1 MYGRYGNDQ
10 LNMVLVLLSL
20 ALYLVFVVTSWTF
33 LYAVSFMLMAVALFR
48 CLSRN
53 YDRRRAE
60 NGKFLSL
67 VQPVTRWYR
76 LRRTIRRDKDH
87 CYFKCPNCG
96 EEHHIYGE
104 SHIEELAKKYQV
116 KQIAKLPIDPVIAT
130 AVDGGAIEAC
140 KGEWLDAF
148 AKAILE

>member
-96 EEHHIYGE
+96 QQLRVPRGKGKITVTCRGC
-104 SHIEELAKKYQV
+104 
-116 KQIAKLPIDPVIAT
+116 
-130 AVDGGAIEAC
+130 GASFQE
-140 KGEWLDAF
+140 KS
-148 AKAILE
+148 

>member
-1 MYGRYGNDQ
+1 MIRNALQRFMYGRYGNDQ

-20 ALYLVFVVTSWTF
+20 ALYLVFAVTSWTF
-33 LYAVSFMLMAVALFR
+33 LYAVSFMLMAAALFR

-67 VQPVTRWYR
+67 VQPVASWYR

-96 EEHHIYGE
+96 QHLRVPRGKGKITVTCRGC
-104 SHIEELAKKYQV
+104 
-116 KQIAKLPIDPVIAT
+116 
-130 AVDGGAIEAC
+130 GASFQE
-140 KGEWLDAF
+140 KS
-148 AKAILE
+148 

>member
-20 ALYLVFVVTSWTF
+20 ALYLVFAVTSWTF

-76 LRRTIRRDKDH
+76 LRRTIRRDKYH

-96 EEHHIYGE
+96 QQLRVPRGKGRITVACRGC
-104 SHIEELAKKYQV
+104 
-116 KQIAKLPIDPVIAT
+116 
-130 AVDGGAIEAC
+130 GASFQE
-140 KGEWLDAF
+140 KS
-148 AKAILE
+148 